1 MSMPGKGVFFVC
13 VFIARYIM
21 KKIILN
27 TEPDIYMDYI
37 VEIGYNLYKNKMYIV
52 QNTHIKEREYSKK
65 TENIVIAYIIYS
77 NSMMKIYILYKT
89 DIYDIYL
96 PYKKQTGS
104 QN

>member
-1 MSMPGKGVFFVC
+1 M
-13 VFIARYIM
+13 A
-21 KKIILN
+21 
-27 TEPDIYMDYI
+27 YI

-52 QNTHIKEREYSKK
+52 QNPHIKERKYSKK
-65 TENIVIAYIIYS
+65 TENIVITYIIYC
-77 NSMMKIYILYKT
+77 NSMMKICILYKT

>member
-1 MSMPGKGVFFVC
+1 MPGKGVFLVC

-21 KKIILN
+21 KKIIFN
-27 TEPDIYMDYI
+27 TEPDIYMAYI
-37 VEIGYNLYKNKMYIV
+37 VGIGYNLYKNKMYIV
-52 QNTHIKEREYSKK
+52 QNTHIKERKYSKK
-65 TENIVIAYIIYS
+65 TENIVIAYIIYC
-77 NSMMKIYILYKT
+77 NSMMKICILYKT